1 MPDVSS
7 LAVLVD
13 FENLALGF
21 KNRNDRF
28 DIQRVLQ
35 RLVEKG
41 KIISKKAY
49 ADWSRFA
56 DYKREL
62 HEAGLELIEIPR
74 RAMTGKNSA
83 DIHLVVDAMDLSY
96 SKEHID
102 TFVIVS
108 GDSDFSPLVAKLKEN
123 GKRVLGLAM
132 RDSTSDLLVS
142 ACDEFIFYEDLE
154 TESLPE
160 TVELENIVP
169 SEKRKVF
176 RLLLETLTALQRED
190 SGPILASMIKDTI
203 RRKQPSFSESGYG
216 YSSFSALL
224 EDAQTSGL
232 LKLSTDARSRTYQVT
247 EFQTPAPRTVR
258 RGRRRST
265 RSEPSATD
273 SGTRARSSR
282 KTSTRSADASSG
294 SRRST
299 RTPARSPASAPSTA
313 PSPARKSTPTSGE
326 SESKKP
332 RRKTNGRR
340 RRARSRDN
348 ASPM

>member
-21 KNRNDRF
+21 QDRHDRF

-49 ADWSRFA
+49 ADWSRYA
-56 DYKREL
+56 DYKRAL

-132 RDSTSDLLVS
+132 RNSTSDLLVS

-154 TESLPE
+154 TENIPQ
-160 TVELENIVP
+160 TVELENVVP

-176 RLLLETLTALQRED
+176 RLLLETLTALQREV

-203 RRKQPSFSESGYG
+203 RRKQPSFNESGYG
-216 YSSFSALL
+216 YGSFSALL
-224 EDAQTSGL
+224 EDAQASGL
-232 LKLSTDARSRTYQVT
+232 LKLSTDSRSGTYTVI
-247 EFQTPAPRTVR
+247 EFHTPAPRGAR
-258 RGRRRST
+258 RGRRRPPRGDAT
-265 RSEPSATD
+265 SE
-273 SGTRARSSR
+273 SGTRSVSAR
-282 KTSTRSADASSG
+282 K
-294 SRRST
+294 
-299 RTPARSPASAPSTA
+299 TPARAKRSAAGTA
-313 PSPARKSTPTSGE
+313 PPTPKTATDGADNPRRGRRKS
-326 SESKKP
+326 
-332 RRKTNGRR
+332 TNGRR
-340 RRARSRDN
+340 RRARSHDN
-348 ASPM
+348 VPGL

>member
-21 KNRNDRF
+21 QDRNERF
-28 DIQRVLQ
+28 DIGRVLQ

-49 ADWSRFA
+49 ADWSRYS
-56 DYKREL
+56 DYKRSL

-132 RDSTSDLLVS
+132 RNSTSELLVS

-154 TESLPE
+154 AEDIPQ
-160 TVELENIVP
+160 TVELENAVP

-176 RLLLETLTALQRED
+176 RLLLETLTALQREV

-203 RRKQPSFSESGYG
+203 RRKQPSFNESGYG
-216 YSSFSALL
+216 YGSFSALL
-224 EDAQTSGL
+224 EDAQTFGL
-232 LKLSTDARSRTYQVT
+232 LKLSTDARSGTYTVV
-247 EFQTPAPRTVR
+247 EFHTPAPRATRRARRRTSRNDATSESGTRSPGPRKSPARVKR
-258 RGRRRST
+258 VAGSRSSTRKNAAVGVEGPQRGRRK
-265 RSEPSATD
+265 A
-273 SGTRARSSR
+273 A
-282 KTSTRSADASSG
+282 
-294 SRRST
+294 
-299 RTPARSPASAPSTA
+299 
-313 PSPARKSTPTSGE
+313 
-326 SESKKP
+326 
-332 RRKTNGRR
+332 NGRR
-340 RRARSRDN
+340 RRARPRDN
-348 ASPM
+348 APLP